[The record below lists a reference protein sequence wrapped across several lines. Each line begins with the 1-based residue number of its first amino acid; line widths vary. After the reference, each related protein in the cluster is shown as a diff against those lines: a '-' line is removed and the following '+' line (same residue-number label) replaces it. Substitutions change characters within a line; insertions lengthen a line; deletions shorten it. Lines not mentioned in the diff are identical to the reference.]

1 MQIPNEM
8 LLKEVYGE
16 TEKSSQRFEKLA
28 ENYEKCFQSSQMEF
42 FSAPGRTEI
51 VGNHTDHNGGK
62 VIAASIN
69 MDTIGAAFPNDSK
82 IVEIV
87 SEGYEKRVV
96 IDVTQ
101 VDKVPKNHG
110 TVSLVAGMIKA
121 VQEFGFQISGF
132 RAYIST
138 EVISSAGVSSSA
150 SFEMLLCS
158 MINYFFNDGKLDYTS
173 YAKIGQYA
181 ENHYWD
187 KASGLLDQM
196 ACAVG
201 GLITIDF
208 VEPSAPAVEK
218 IDFDFGSQNHSLI
231 IVQTGKGHADL
242 SADYSSV
249 PIEMK
254 KVAQFFGKEVL
265 SQVTEEEVIGNLSEV
280 RRFAGDRSVLRA
292 LHFFEENKRVEA
304 EVLAL
309 KENRFQDFLTNIT
322 ASGNSSWKWLQN
334 CFTNSNYQE
343 QGITVTLALT
353 ELFIAEKQKGAC
365 RVHGGGFAGVIMAML
380 PNELVDEYIGYI
392 EGCTG
397 KGSAFR
403 MGIRPYGAICVN
415 EYIK

>member
-187 KASGLLDQM
+187 KASGLMDQM

-201 GLITIDF
+201 GPILLDF
-208 VEPSAPAVEK
+208 SEDVSYEK
-218 IDFDFGSQNHSLI
+218 LNFGFEDFGYRLV
-231 IVQTGKGHADL
+231 IVNTGKGHADL
-242 SADYSSV
+242 SQEYSDV
-249 PIEMK
+249 PAEMK
-254 KVAQFFGKEVL
+254 EIAKRLGVSRLAESDMETLMEKLPEIL
-265 SQVTEEEVIGNLSEV
+265 EDCEN
-280 RRFAGDRSVLRA
+280 DRGILRA
-292 LHFFEENKRVEA
+292 FHFFTENDRVNQATEAIAKGDGEKLLKILEE
-304 EVLAL
+304 
-309 KENRFQDFLTNIT
+309 
-322 ASGNSSWKWLQN
+322 SGRSSWELLQN
-334 CFTNSNYQE
+334 CCSLSNYKE
-343 QGITVTLALT
+343 QKITLYLALT
-353 ELFIAEKQKGAC
+353 EFFLKKVKDGCC
-365 RVHGGGFAGVIMAML
+365 RVHGGGFAGVIMSIVAEKDVEAYVQYLSKFMNKENIYPL
-380 PNELVDEYIGYI
+380 
-392 EGCTG
+392 
-397 KGSAFR
+397 R
-403 MGIRPYGAICVN
+403 IRKYGAVHL
-415 EYIK
+415 EK